1 MREDDIWI
9 TDLRPLR
16 LTNFDFEDNLI
27 VGDNQQGRS
36 QKFIPKPDT
45 NPTCWSL
52 AALGYKWPDF
62 GTQGRSNDKFHL
74 SYG

>member
-45 NPTCWSL
+45 NPTC
-52 AALGYKWPDF
+52 
-62 GTQGRSNDKFHL
+62 
-74 SYG
+74 